1 MWESFLEGVVLSFG
15 WKIFAMMSLGLLL
28 GVLVGALPGFT
39 TVMAM
44 AILLPISFFLEPII
58 GIPFLIGVYKG
69 GIYGGSIPA
78 ILISI
83 PGTGA
88 SVATTF
94 DGPALTKKGQGRK
107 AMEMALFASVFG
119 DLTSDILTLLLIG
132 PIALIALKVGPP
144 ELTAIVLLS
153 LIVISATGSGSMV
166 KGLIMGVIGLLL
178 AMVGQDPLGFMQRFT
193 FDIFAFKAGIPLLPM
208 LIGVFAIPEILV
220 AVEKEAESYLSDKV
234 DLSKLG
240 ERLKFAEWR
249 RCFRTVLR
257 STGIGSVLGATPGV
271 GQVVAAFVGYA
282 AAVNASKHPE
292 TFGKGELEGI
302 AAAEAANNAVNGPT
316 LVPLLTLGIPGDNI
330 TALLL
335 GAFIAQ
341 GLRPGPQLFAEHGPL
356 VFGII
361 MAMIWANIL
370 FDRHLRLRRFLCVP
384 FRSLRPDGP
393 GGLRRL
399 RLYLQETPL
408 RRLAD
413 GDGLYPRTD
422 PGIFLRT
429 DLEYGQWRH
438 AGLPLQRAS
447 GRRNTLLAG
456 PGRLRLLLAPNA
468 EAAAQAK
475 GPAAT
480 FERGR
485 RGPIAYSPERRAGV
499 IPRRMDGGFF
509 VRFRARPT
517 AYTASAACL

>member
-1 MWESFLEGVVLSFG
+1 MWEAFLQGVVLSFG
-15 WKIFAMMSLGLLL
+15 WKIFAMMAVGLFL

-44 AILLPISFFLEPII
+44 AILLPISFFLDPIV

-94 DGPALTKKGQGRK
+94 DGPWLTKKGQGRK

-119 DLTSDILTLLLIG
+119 DFSSDVLTLLLIG

-153 LIVISATGSGSMV
+153 LIVISATASGSLV
-166 KGLIMGVIGLLL
+166 KGLIMGVIGLMLSQ
-178 AMVGQDPLGFMQRFT
+178 VGQDPLGFMQRFT
-193 FDIFAFKAGIPLLPM
+193 FDIFAIKAGIPLLPM
-208 LIGVFAIPEILV
+208 LIGVFAIPEILL
-220 AVEKEAESYLSDKV
+220 AVEKEAESYISDKV
-234 DLSKLG
+234 DLSKMG

-249 RCFRTVLR
+249 RCFKTILR
-257 STGIGSVLGATPGV
+257 STGIGTVLGATPGV

-282 AAVNASKHPE
+282 AAKNASPHPE
-292 TFGKGELEGI
+292 TFGKGELEGV

-335 GAFIAQ
+335 GAFIAH
-341 GLRPGPQLFAEHGPL
+341 GLRPGPQLFSEHGPL

-361 MAMIWANIL
+361 MAMIWANVLFLFIGYATIPFFSRIVTVRKSVLLPMIALFAFAGSYVYRSDPFDLVIL
-370 FDRHLRLRRFLCVP
+370 VIFGAFGYVCRKFHFDVSPMVMAFILGPILEYSFGQMLNMAGGNMVGFLFTERPVAGIIFMLVPVVSVFFWYRTMRQRRKAA
-384 FRSLRPDGP
+384 
-393 GGLRRL
+393 
-399 RLYLQETPL
+399 T
-408 RRLAD
+408 A
-413 GDGLYPRTD
+413 GDGL
-422 PGIFLRT
+422 
-429 DLEYGQWRH
+429 
-438 AGLPLQRAS
+438 
-447 GRRNTLLAG
+447 
-456 PGRLRLLLAPNA
+456 
-468 EAAAQAK
+468 
-475 GPAAT
+475 
-480 FERGR
+480 
-485 RGPIAYSPERRAGV
+485 
-499 IPRRMDGGFF
+499 
-509 VRFRARPT
+509 
-517 AYTASAACL
+517 